1 LLGFFVLA
9 KVVIYLRLPQEV
21 DVLVARGETSLN
33 VSGFLLAAAHG
44 YCFKGGWNF
53 EANVC

>member
-44 YCFKGGWNF
+44 YCFEGGWNF